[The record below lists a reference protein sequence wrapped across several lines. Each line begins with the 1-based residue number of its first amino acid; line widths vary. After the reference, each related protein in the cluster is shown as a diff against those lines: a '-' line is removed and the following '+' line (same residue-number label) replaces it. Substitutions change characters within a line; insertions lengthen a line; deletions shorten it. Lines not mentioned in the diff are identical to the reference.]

1 MFYAPVLFV
10 FIPIIIAI
18 AMFLIKSAKAHYL
31 VFLSQ
36 LALIAL
42 FVLYVIHLSNNPGQ
56 NMIVFGG
63 WDARF
68 AISFYNDKLSLV
80 FIGLTIFVWLVIL
93 LYTFKINYRQKKL
106 FFFLMFLEGV
116 FLGLI
121 QTNDLF
127 NLFVFLELTTVLVT
141 ILIVYRKG
149 GEAFKAGLQYML
161 LNTVA
166 AMFFLIGIILLYYV
180 YGTINIRVIASEI
193 ALYSDYNIVKFAY
206 VLMITG
212 LCVKAALFPL
222 FTWLPRAH
230 GVAQA
235 SISALLSGLI
245 VKASIY
251 IFLRVNFDM
260 FANIYDMS
268 EMFFWLGAVSA
279 LIGVFIAMS
288 QKDLKQILAYHT
300 VSQVGIIMMGLAAT
314 GPFATLFTSPG
325 AFGGLLHAIN
335 HAVFK
340 SLLFL
345 AAGTII
351 RVYQTKK
358 VYEIRGVFKT
368 MPWTGI
374 VLIVAMLSITGAP
387 FFNGFI
393 SKSMIKYAFKQ
404 DLLKMIVF
412 TVVNL
417 GTMISFAKFSQILF
431 GPKQNLV
438 VERQTKQHLAMSLLA
453 IASIAIG
460 TAFYPIFKSLFALTW
475 GGTLYLDV
483 MIYVEYFGYLALA
496 YLIYF
501 FIVKRDYLPFRLLR
515 KSPISFLT
523 ANSLFVLSL
532 IVIGLFVF
540 L

>member
-1 MFYAPVLFV
+1 MIYVPVLFV
-10 FIPIIIAI
+10 FIPIIVALAI
-18 AMFLIKSAKAHYL
+18 FLIKSPKVHYL
-31 VFLSQ
+31 VFFSQ
-36 LALIAL
+36 AALMVL
-42 FVLYVIHLSNNPGQ
+42 FVFYLLFLKANPDQ
-56 NMIVFGG
+56 NLLAFGG
-63 WDARF
+63 WDPRF
-68 AISFYNDKLSLV
+68 AISFYNDWLSLL
-80 FIGLTIFVWLVIL
+80 FIGLTIFIWLIIL
-93 LYTFKINYRQKKL
+93 LYTFKINYEQKKL
-106 FFFLMFLEGV
+106 FFFLMFLQGV
-116 FLGLI
+116 FLGLV

-166 AMFFLIGIILLYYV
+166 AMFFLIGVILLYYV
-180 YGTINIRVIASEI
+180 YGTINIRIITSEI
-193 ALYSDYNIVKFAY
+193 GLYSNYNIVQFAY
-206 VLMITG
+206 VLMISG

-245 VKASIY
+245 VKAAIY
-251 IFLRVNFDM
+251 IFIRINYEM
-260 FANIYDMS
+260 FHNSYDMS
-268 EMFFWLGAVSA
+268 EVFFWLGAISA
-279 LIGVFIAMS
+279 IVGVFIAMS

-300 VSQVGIIMMGLAAT
+300 VSQVGIIMMGISAL
-314 GPFATLFTSPG
+314 GPFETLFSNP
-325 AFGGLLHAIN
+325 AALGGLLHAVN

-345 AAGTII
+345 ASGTII

-368 MPWTGI
+368 MPWTAL

-393 SKSMIKYAFKQ
+393 SKSMIKYGFKQ
-404 DLLKMIVF
+404 DVLKMIVF
-412 TVVNL
+412 TIVNL

-431 GPKQNLV
+431 GPKQV
-438 VERQTKQHLAMSLLA
+438 VKAERQHKQHIAMTLLA
-453 IASIAIG
+453 LASITIG
-460 TAFYPIFKSLFALTW
+460 VAYYPIFTTLFGLTW
-475 GGTLYLDV
+475 GGALYLDFT
-483 MIYVEYFGYLALA
+483 IYLEYIGYMALA
-496 YLIYF
+496 VLIF
-501 FIVKRDYLPFRLLR
+501 LFIVKRDYLPFRLMR
-515 KSPISFLT
+515 GNPISFLT
-523 ANSLFVLSL
+523 ANSLFVLSM
-532 IVIGLFVF
+532 IVLGLFVF